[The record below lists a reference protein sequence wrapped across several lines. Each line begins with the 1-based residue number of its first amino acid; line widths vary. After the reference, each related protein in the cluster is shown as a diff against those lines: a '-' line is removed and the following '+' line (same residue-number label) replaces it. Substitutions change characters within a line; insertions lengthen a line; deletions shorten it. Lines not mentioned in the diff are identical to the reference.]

1 MDLKGIGI
9 GEIAGEGEVFKVSTT
24 FSPTEKNWEESAD
37 KELSKLKPAIEKV
50 ASDMEQLAQKENDGE
65 IFEALSMLVSDEAL
79 FDSAVEKI
87 QEGLDAGSAFNR
99 ATVEMTEVLKD
110 DPDFAERANDML
122 DLAKRVW
129 AQTEGVELSLEIP
142 EGKSLI
148 LVAEDFAPAD
158 TARFNSSVKGVITKN
173 GGPTSH
179 VAILCRSKSIP
190 AVVGVSEVD
199 KLRPGEKVLVDPAGD
214 RVVIGG
220 AMADATVTMSYI
232 PEHELPIIPVYG
244 NVGNQGDAS
253 AATSSG
259 ASGVGLFRTEFAFL
273 NQENRPSVEDQ
284 AESYTNVLNSS
295 PEGEFIARTLDAG
308 SDKPLPFLGIEAEE
322 NPALGVRGF
331 RINDADPEFMNEQ
344 LEALKI
350 AEQRS
355 GKKVSVMAPMVAR
368 FSEAKQ
374 FAELAQS
381 HGFERVGIMVETPSI
396 IFQLKHLAGVI
407 DFVSIGT
414 NDLSQYLFA
423 ADRLHP
429 KLGTLLDVWQPG
441 LLEAIKETV
450 RQAHR
455 AGLKVGVCGEAGS
468 DPLLAIV
475 LAGLGVDSVSASPS
489 QVESVL
495 NALRSVDADQAK
507 KIAESAF
514 SQNRATYAREAAK
527 AAFLRR

>member
-24 FSPTEKNWEESAD
+24 FSPTEKNWEGSAD

-50 ASDMEQLAQKENDGE
+50 ASDMEQLAQKESDGE

-495 NALRSVDADQAK
+495 NALRCVDADQAK